1 MIAGGTKRL
10 VVLLLAT
17 VIAGTGCGDDE
28 GTDPPAN
35 GSIAVETITT
45 GNALDD
51 SYSVSIDAV
60 TAGTIGVNETRT
72 FSNQSPG
79 SHSVE
84 LTDVA
89 NNCAVFSSNPQTANV
104 VSGQTATITFSVQCT
119 Q

>member
-1 MIAGGTKRL
+1 MLRRGTKGL
-10 VVLLLAT
+10 VALVMAA
-17 VIAGTGCGDDE
+17 VIASAGCGDDE

-51 SYSVSIDAV
+51 SYSVSIDAAA
-60 TAGTIGVNETRT
+60 AGTIGANDTRT
-72 FSNQSPG
+72 FGNQSPG

-104 VSGQTATITFSVQCT
+104 VSGQTSTITFSVQCT